1 MMKNLTTAEF
11 ITIVISSFALLV
23 SIFAIL
29 GSLYTYC
36 VHDAKLKKQDAKL
49 NKYQLEKI
57 DEEKTRQKRADIKA
71 EIVSKSGYLFIIRIE
86 NIGLCEAKDLMIE
99 AEEREEEGIKI
110 DPNPFQ
116 LEKLGT
122 GEHNELKL
130 FQINNTSPNF
140 KVLNIT
146 WKDEYKSDN
155 RRSIKLSLI

>member
-1 MMKNLTTAEF
+1 MIKNLTTAEF
-11 ITIVISSFALLV
+11 IAIILSGLV
-23 SIFAIL
+23 IL
-29 GSLYTYC
+29 GGLYKYF
-36 VHDAKLKKQDAKL
+36 VHDAKLKKQDEKL

-57 DEEKTRQKRADIKA
+57 DEEKIRQKQAKIKA

-99 AEEREEEGIKI
+99 AEEHEEEGIKI
-110 DPNPFQ
+110 VPNPFQ
-116 LEKLGT
+116 LEKLGS

-130 FQINNTSPNF
+130 FQIHSTSPNF

-155 RRSIKLSLI
+155 RHSTNLSLI